1 MAVRKRLWVE
11 AGGLDTTL
19 LVARYRDVDLCLRL
33 ADNGYR
39 NRWHPGAELA
49 YAYPLGQQQYPLSV
63 SDEEAADRS
72 AMQRRW
78 GPRLASDSAYNP
90 NLAAAPRL
98 FELNEFGEPS
108 PSFLPLSLNAH
119 DPVAAA

>member
-1 MAVRKRLWVE
+1 
-11 AGGLDTTL
+11 
-19 LVARYRDVDLCLRL
+19 
-33 ADNGYR
+33 
-39 NRWHPGAELA
+39 
-49 YAYPLGQQQYPLSV
+49 LSV

-78 GPRLASDSAYNP
+78 GPCLAADSAYNP